1 MNTVKGKSVLVT
13 GAAGGIGQATAK
25 ALLSEGAMVTGVDR
39 IASEQ
44 DFPMLVC
51 DVTSEAQIKSAVAQA
66 KQQMG
71 GVDVLVNCAGILQE
85 KPLFEINTTHIDEV
99 FDINVKGTIL
109 MTRVVLPLL
118 PEGGRII
125 NLASELAYPGRASTS
140 VYVASKAAVLG
151 LTRSWA
157 RELSPRI
164 LVNAVAPGPTDTPM
178 LNFENLTPSQQAAE
192 IDNPMGRIGTPEE
205 VAAAIVFLAGSGATF
220 FTGQCLGAC
229 GGAVMS

>member
-85 KPLFEINTTHIDEV
+85 KPLLEINTTHIDEV